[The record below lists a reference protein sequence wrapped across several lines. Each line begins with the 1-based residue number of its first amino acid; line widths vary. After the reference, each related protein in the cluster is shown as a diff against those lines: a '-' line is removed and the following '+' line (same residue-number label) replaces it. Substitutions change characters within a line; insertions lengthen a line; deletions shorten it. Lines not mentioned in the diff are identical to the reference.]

1 MQIQSHFQYGLLIWG
16 NMWDE
21 QKVTKIN
28 KIQNTCLKLIVVHND
43 INTMYEILELFRIKD
58 LIQLETINFG
68 YRIIN
73 KQLPDWIQHIIEHD
87 ASNKTLKTAWLCY

>member
-1 MQIQSHFQYGLLIWG
+1 
-16 NMWDE
+16 
-21 QKVTKIN
+21 
-28 KIQNTCLKLIVVHND
+28 
-43 INTMYEILELFRIKD
+43 MYEILELFRIKD
-58 LIQLETINFG
+58 LIQLETIKFG

>member
-1 MQIQSHFQYGLLIWG
+1 
-16 NMWDE
+16 
-21 QKVTKIN
+21 
-28 KIQNTCLKLIVVHND
+28 
-43 INTMYEILELFRIKD
+43 MYEILELFRIKD

-73 KQLPDWIQHIIEHD
+73 KQLPDSIQHIIEHD